1 LLKLTLF
8 GLFNKI
14 FIIINVRILT
24 WAQNLIIQRGSK
36 EQFWISKRF
45 LLMEWFFWL
54 YVVNFRLLKIFKEK
68 FQSFSLKIKFFYTKG
83 PFCTTFVSMKFL
95 ICLVKFRVCVVKK
108 SKNLNFS
115 KIFQNFENG
124 YSAFKYPW
132 GVVQYGMGFVF
143 VHSTLNYLGN
153 FRSVFGEILV

>member
-1 LLKLTLF
+1 
-8 GLFNKI
+8 
-14 FIIINVRILT
+14 
-24 WAQNLIIQRGSK
+24 
-36 EQFWISKRF
+36 
-45 LLMEWFFWL
+45 
-54 YVVNFRLLKIFKEK
+54 
-68 FQSFSLKIKFFYTKG
+68 
-83 PFCTTFVSMKFL
+83 
-95 ICLVKFRVCVVKK
+95 VKK

-153 FRSVFGEILV
+153 FRSVVRNGRIFCPEKISITLR

>member
-1 LLKLTLF
+1 MKF
-8 GLFNKI
+8 
-14 FIIINVRILT
+14 
-24 WAQNLIIQRGSK
+24 LICLVKFRA
-36 EQFWISKRF
+36 
-45 LLMEWFFWL
+45 

-83 PFCTTFVSMKFL
+83 PFCTTFVAMKFL

-108 SKNLNFS
+108 SKNLIFS

-153 FRSVFGEILV
+153 FRSVTHEWLQSSKIWPSQIKLGHSTTGRPLLKATSHQVWARSETLRIL